1 MLIIHL
7 APCAQC
13 TIIGACQAPQSR
25 GTWRK
30 KKSRKFIFR
39 LALLFYK
46 MIRKSDIA
54 ARKIWS
60 RNTRYTPLKLRSNRT
75 CSLAQEAV
83 QIDMN
88 GAGGGDRPATW
99 YEEQVPA
106 WASYQSCLPI
116 TMRRKIL
123 QWGTYLSSVACEFSF
138 PRGLDAYLLQT
149 NSPLPFVQHFT
160 LVPNSWGRNQP

>member
-1 MLIIHL
+1 MKVHI
-7 APCAQC
+7 
-13 TIIGACQAPQSR
+13 
-25 GTWRK
+25 
-30 KKSRKFIFR
+30 R
-39 LALLFYK
+39 LVLLFYK

-54 ARKIWS
+54 ARNVRS
-60 RNTRYTPLKLRSNRT
+60 RNTCYTPLKLRSNCT

-99 YEEQVPA
+99 YEEQVPV

-138 PRGLDAYLLQT
+138 LSGLDAYLLQT
-149 NSPLPFVQHFT
+149 NSSLPFVHHFT
-160 LVPNSWGRNQP
+160 LVPNSCGINQP